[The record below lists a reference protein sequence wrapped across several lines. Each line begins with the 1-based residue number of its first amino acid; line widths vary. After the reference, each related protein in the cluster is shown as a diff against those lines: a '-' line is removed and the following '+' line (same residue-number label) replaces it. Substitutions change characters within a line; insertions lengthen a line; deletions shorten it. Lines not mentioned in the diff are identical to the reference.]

1 MFFFILFDFFCAKNG
16 IILLRKG
23 EEVNFIFY
31 RKGVVFMVKNYKE
44 YRENISQILNQ
55 SLDKARKNLKKFMF
69 ENDIKQLMEN
79 YNFAKEA
86 FLYEMQNHEYEINFQ
101 GNFDVLNCFYDI
113 ECQQEDYNS
122 EKYFESLDVPEEV
135 KKAYEDAREEYFSNC

>member
-1 MFFFILFDFFCAKNG
+1 
-16 IILLRKG
+16 
-23 EEVNFIFY
+23 
-31 RKGVVFMVKNYKE
+31 MVKNYKE

-69 ENDIKQLMEN
+69 ENDIKQLMGN